1 MENTKPGCDVKGNL
15 WVEADAKRDDEERPD
30 WKFDGFHHLEFYV
43 ANAKQVSDWYCL
55 RMGFSKIAYRGLETG
70 SRTVAT
76 HVIKAP
82 DGDATL
88 AFSSPLNPDFGPNGG
103 GGGLMMDIAVKGDAV
118 KCVAFN
124 CNDAKKIFDN
134 ACKEGA
140 KAISPPKEYKD
151 ENGTVIMATIETYGQ
166 CTHTLVQNVNYNGPF
181 LPGFKAVEHDD
192 PIMKFLPPTG
202 VARVDHVVGNQPDNM
217 MRHAA
222 DWYYKTLRF
231 HRFWSVD
238 DKQIH
243 TEYSSLRSEVV
254 ADFDHTIKM
263 PINEPANGKKK
274 SQIQEYVDYHGGAGV
289 QHIAFSCKDVCK
301 TIEALRARG
310 MKFLSIPKKYYDNL
324 RKRLANS
331 PVNVKEDLDKI
342 EQLGLLCDFD
352 DEGYLLQLFTQPLED
367 RPTLFF
373 EFIQRENN
381 EGFGVGNFKA
391 LFESIER
398 AQEDRGNL

>member
-1 MENTKPGCDVKGNL
+1 MAKPGQDIKGNL
-15 WVEADAKRDDEERPD
+15 WSAADAQRADGERPD

-43 ANAKQVSDWYCL
+43 ANAKQVSDWYCI
-55 RMGFSKIAYRGLETG
+55 RMGFKKIAYRGLETG
-70 SRTVAT
+70 SRSVAT

-82 DGDATL
+82 AGNATL
-88 AFSSPLNPDFGPNGG
+88 AISSPLNPTFGSAGG
-103 GGGLMMDIAVKGDAV
+103 AGDMMMDIAVKGDAV
-118 KCVAFN
+118 KTVAFN
-124 CNDAKKIFDN
+124 CNDATKIYN
-134 ACKEGA
+134 HAVKEGA
-140 KAISPPKEYKD
+140 KSISPPKEYND
-151 ENGTVIMATIETYGQ
+151 ENGTVIMASIETYGH
-166 CTHTLVQNVNYNGPF
+166 CIHTLVQTVDYKGPF
-181 LPGFKAVEHDD
+181 LPGYKAVEHDD
-192 PIMKFLPPTG
+192 PVMKFLPDTG
-202 VARVDHVVGNQPDNM
+202 IQNIDHVVGNQPDNM

-222 DWYYKTLRF
+222 DWYYKTLKF

-254 ADFDHTIKM
+254 ADYDHTIKM

-274 SQIQEYVDYHGGAGV
+274 SQIQEYCDFHGGAGV
-289 QHIAFSCKDVCK
+289 QHIAFHTEDVCA

-310 MKFLSIPKKYYDNL
+310 MKFLKLPKKYYENL
-324 RKRLANS
+324 RKRLADS
-331 PVNVKEDLDKI
+331 PIDVKEDLDRVEK
-342 EQLGLLCDFD
+342 LGLLCDFD

-391 LFESIER
+391 LFESIEK
-398 AQEDRGNL
+398 AQGDRGNL